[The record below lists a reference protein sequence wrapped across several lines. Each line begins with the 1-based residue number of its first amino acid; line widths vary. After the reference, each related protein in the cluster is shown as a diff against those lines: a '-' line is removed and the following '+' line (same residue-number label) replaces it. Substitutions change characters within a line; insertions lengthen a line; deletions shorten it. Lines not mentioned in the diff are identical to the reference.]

1 METFAIK
8 FTGARLEDG
17 YAVVVAPS
25 EMVAKDILMGELK
38 RRGLVTYN
46 KKKNLGVSKV
56 PKSQGFLILT
66 GG

>member
-8 FTGARLEDG
+8 FTSASIDEG

-38 RRGLVTYN
+38 KRGLISIN
-46 KKKNLGVSKV
+46 KKKNLVVSKV
-56 PKSQGFLILT
+56 PKSQGVLILF